1 MVSFEELLREYRQRG
16 KLSQERLGQLLK
28 VLHEHGGII
37 DLEKA
42 NDLLLA
48 GNFRPLDEDET
59 RKIFPRVQAEEP
71 KSPQRQTPVNPENKN
86 SIENWPPYIPVEPYY
101 PLPDCEEILINKNYS
116 PKGKLFSFRV
126 RRWIMKVFWMDWS
139 DSFRNGNCLPWVP
152 RRRKFF
158 SAKCFWRFII

>member
-1 MVSFEELLREYRQRG
+1 MVSFEELLRGYRQRG
-16 KLSQERLGQLLK
+16 KLSQERLGQLLGQELNLQKVYSAAAVSDWERGVSTIHANDRLLLISLPK

-71 KSPQRQTPVNPENKN
+71 KSPQRQTPANPENKN
-86 SIENWPPYIPVEPYY
+86 SIENWPPYIPVEPYF
-101 PLPDCEEILINKNYS
+101 PS
-116 PKGKLFSFRV
+116 PT
-126 RRWIMKVFWMDWS
+126 
-139 DSFRNGNCLPWVP
+139 
-152 RRRKFF
+152 
-158 SAKCFWRFII
+158 AKKY